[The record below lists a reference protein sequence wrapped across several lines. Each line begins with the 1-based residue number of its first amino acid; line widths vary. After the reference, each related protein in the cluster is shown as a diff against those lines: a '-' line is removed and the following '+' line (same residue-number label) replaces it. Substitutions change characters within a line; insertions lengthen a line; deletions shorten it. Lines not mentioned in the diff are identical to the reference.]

1 MERSRF
7 IELIRKKESGEISLL
22 EQRELNDALEQN
34 EWYADVLETLK
45 IVSDDVVF
53 NKTSE
58 DQAAGEIKKLRAR
71 IKQAED
77 NNNRGS
83 VRKMTRV
90 WLAAASIIA
99 IVAVGYLVY
108 SSTTKVTAPAEA
120 ANIVSTGEGSK
131 TRLTLPDGSKVWV
144 NAGSKLTYDHSFGI
158 KTRSVFLTGEAYFE
172 VAKDK
177 AHPFI
182 VHTSLM
188 DIRAVGTAFNV
199 RSYANEKSA
208 EATLLEGSVEVEFK
222 RKTGEKIILKPME
235 KVIVKNAGGESAEI
249 KENDLPEIAV
259 VKVRYDSL
267 AAVPTTRETQWMQ
280 DKLVFKQVKFGII
293 IKELEQYYNT
303 RIIVRDS
310 SLLNRRLSGVFQNE
324 TLAEVLE
331 TFKLAA
337 GLKYKTEDSVVIIFK

>member
-1 MERSRF
+1 
-7 IELIRKKESGEISLL
+7 
-22 EQRELNDALEQN
+22 
-34 EWYADVLETLK
+34 
-45 IVSDDVVF
+45 
-53 NKTSE
+53 
-58 DQAAGEIKKLRAR
+58 
-71 IKQAED
+71 
-77 NNNRGS
+77 
-83 VRKMTRV
+83 
-90 WLAAASIIA
+90 
-99 IVAVGYLVY
+99 
-108 SSTTKVTAPAEA
+108 
-120 ANIVSTGEGSK
+120 
-131 TRLTLPDGSKVWV
+131 
-144 NAGSKLTYDHSFGI
+144 
-158 KTRSVFLTGEAYFE
+158 
-172 VAKDK
+172 
-177 AHPFI
+177 
-182 VHTSLM
+182 
-188 DIRAVGTAFNV
+188 
-199 RSYANEKSA
+199 
-208 EATLLEGSVEVEFK
+208 
-222 RKTGEKIILKPME
+222 ME